1 VAGGLDLKLHPGQVS
16 IYNSEARFK
25 VCAAGRRFGKSH
37 FAAAMLGMAALA
49 KTHRGYKLTAENKVY
64 YVAPTAD
71 QARRVMWPKL
81 RLLLGYEKQG
91 GFIRRENVNDGWIE
105 LVSGRQIFIK
115 GADNPD
121 SLRGEGYSFVV
132 LDEYADM
139 KEMVWEEIIEP
150 ALMDVE
156 GDALFIGT
164 PKGKNHFFKLFMGA
178 HEKPVPAGWD
188 AVDMGM
194 ETPWDDWEA
203 FHFKS
208 VDNPFL
214 ARNELKRVL
223 AGRGGSRDHIRQ
235 ELEASFVSGGGKH
248 LKPDWFEIVEDEPV
262 EAGQIIVTV
271 DLAGYAK
278 SDGKHKPRTDETVI
292 CSTWVGPEGWWVLDM
307 EHGHWDVREVALRIM
322 RTCGKHSGCML
333 GIEQGALSNAL
344 GANNG
349 RGSGYLEDEMRRL
362 NRFITPHSLKHG
374 NTKKLDR
381 IVWALQGRAQRGQIK
396 LVAGPW
402 NQWFLDQ
409 CSDLGDP
416 LSHDDGPDALAYADQ
431 LASTSWM
438 AVDEFDDLWEALD
451 PDVAGY

>member
-1 VAGGLDLKLHPGQVS
+1 MAGSFDLKLHPGQVA
-16 IYNSEARFK
+16 IYNSPARFK

-37 FAAAMLGMAALA
+37 FAAAMLGIAALA
-49 KTHRGYKLTAENKVY
+49 TEHRGYKLNAENKVY

-81 RLLLGYEKQG
+81 RTLLGYEKQG

-105 LVSGRQIFIK
+105 LISGRQIFIK

-150 ALMDVE
+150 ALMDVM

-178 HEKPVPAGWD
+178 HEKPIPPGWD
-188 AVDMGM
+188 EEEMGM
-194 ETPWDDWEA
+194 RSPWDEWEA

-235 ELEASFVSGGGKH
+235 ELEASFVSGSGKH
-248 LKPDWFEIVEDEPV
+248 LKPEWFNVVESAPAV
-262 EAGQIIVTV
+262 GGQIVVTV
-271 DLAGYAK
+271 DLAGYAQ

-292 CSTWVGPEGWWVLDM
+292 CVTWIGPEGWFVLDM
-307 EHGHWDVREVALRIM
+307 EHGYWDTREVALRIM
-322 RTCGKHSGCML
+322 RTCSQHSGCTL
-333 GIEQGALSNAL
+333 GIEQGALRLAVL
-344 GANNG
+344 P
-349 RGSGYLEDEMRRL
+349 YLEDEMRRL
-362 NRFITPHSLKHG
+362 NRYITPHELKHG

-381 IVWALQGRAQRGQIK
+381 IIWALQGRAQRGQIH
-396 LVAGPW
+396 LVAGDW
-402 NQWFLDQ
+402 NNWFLDQ

-431 LASTSWM
+431 LASTTW
-438 AVDEFDDLWEALD
+438 VDAGEFDDMWEALD
-451 PDVAGY
+451 LDSGY

>member
-1 VAGGLDLKLHPGQVS
+1 MGQFNVKLHPGQVA
-16 IYNSEARFK
+16 INNSPARFK
-25 VCAAGRRFGKSH
+25 VVAAGRRFGKSH
-37 FAAAMLGMAALA
+37 YAAATLGIAAL
-49 KTHRGYKLTAENKVY
+49 KLTHKQYKLTAENKVY

-81 RLLLGYEKQG
+81 RLLLGYAKQG
-91 GFIRRENVNDGWIE
+91 GFIKRENVNDGWIE

-121 SLRGEGYSFVV
+121 SLRGEGYSYVV

-139 KEMVWEEIIEP
+139 KEEVWEEIIEP

-164 PKGKNHFFKLFMGA
+164 PKGKNHFFKLFIGA
-178 HEKPVPAGWD
+178 LEKPVPPNWD
-188 AVDMGM
+188 AEEMGM
-194 ETPWDDWEA
+194 TSPWDEWEA

-208 VDNPFL
+208 VDNPLL

-235 ELEASFVSGGGKH
+235 ELEASFVSGAGKH
-248 LKPDWFEIVEDEPV
+248 LKPEWFKIVKENPHYE
-262 EAGQIIVTV
+262 GQIAVTV

-292 CSTWVGPEGWWVLDM
+292 CTTWIGPEGWYVLNM

-322 RTCGKHSGCML
+322 RTCGNNPGCLL
-333 GIEQGALSNAL
+333 GIEQGALANAL
-344 GANNG
+344 T
-349 RGSGYLEDEMRRL
+349 GYLEDEMRRL
-362 NRFITPHSLKHG
+362 NRFITPHPLKHG

-381 IVWALQGRAQRGQIK
+381 IVWALQGRAQRGQIH
-396 LVAGPW
+396 LVEGPW
-402 NQWFLDQ
+402 NNWFLDQ
-409 CSDLGDP
+409 CADLGDP
-416 LSHDDGPDALAYADQ
+416 LSHDDGPDSLAYADQ
-431 LASTSWM
+431 LASVNW
-438 AVDEFDDLWEALD
+438 VDPELFEDQWEPLDLES
-451 PDVAGY
+451 GY

>member
-1 VAGGLDLKLHPGQVS
+1 MDLSFHPGQVA

-25 VCAAGRRFGKSH
+25 VVAAGRRFGKSH
-37 FAAAMLGMAALA
+37 FAAAMLGIAAM
-49 KTHRGYKLTAENKVY
+49 KSEHKGYKLTAENKVY

-81 RLLLGYEKQG
+81 RILLGYEKQG
-91 GFIRRENVNDGWIE
+91 GYIRRENVNDGWIE
-105 LVSGRQIFIK
+105 LISGRQIFIK

-121 SLRGEGYSFVV
+121 SLRGEGYSYVV

-139 KEMVWEEIIEP
+139 KQAVWEEIIEP

-164 PKGKNHFFKLFMGA
+164 PKGKNHFYQLFMGA
-178 HEKPVPAGWD
+178 HERPVPPNWD
-188 AVDMGM
+188 AEEMGM
-194 ETPWDDWEA
+194 RSPWDEWEA

-208 VDNPFL
+208 VDNPLL

-235 ELEASFVSGGGKH
+235 ELEASFVSGAGKH
-248 LKPDWFEIVEDEPV
+248 LKPEWFDIVESAPHEQ
-262 EAGQIIVTV
+262 GQIVVTV

-292 CSTWVGPEGWWVLDM
+292 CATWIGPEGWYVLDM
-307 EHGHWDVREVALRIM
+307 EHGHWDIREVALRIM
-322 RTCGKHSGCML
+322 RTCGKYSGCLL
-333 GIEQGALSNAL
+333 GIEQGALRLAVLS
-344 GANNG
+344 
-349 RGSGYLEDEMRRL
+349 YLEDEMRRL
-362 NRFITPHSLKHG
+362 NRYITPHELKHG

-396 LVAGPW
+396 LVEGPW

-409 CSDLGDP
+409 CSDLGDA

-431 LASTSWM
+431 LASVNWM
-438 AVDEFDDLWEALD
+438 NEEDYEDLWFPLDLEA
-451 PDVAGY
+451 GF

>member
-1 VAGGLDLKLHPGQVS
+1 MLDIALHPGQVA
-16 IYNSEARFK
+16 IHNSPARFK
-25 VCAAGRRFGKSH
+25 VVAAGRRFGKSH
-37 FAAAMLGMAALA
+37 YAAAVLGMAALQ
-49 KTHRGYKLTAENKVY
+49 KEHRGYKLTSENKVY

-81 RLLLGYEKQG
+81 RNLLGYKNQG
-91 GFIRRENVNDGWIE
+91 GFIVRENVNDGWIE
-105 LVSGRQIFIK
+105 LVSGRQIYIK

-121 SLRGEGYSFVV
+121 SLRGEGYSQVV

-139 KEMVWEEIIEP
+139 KQMVWEEIIEP

-164 PKGKNHFFKLFMGA
+164 PKGKNHFFQLFMGA
-178 HEKPVPAGWD
+178 LEKPVPPNWD
-188 AVDMGM
+188 AEDMGM

-208 VDNPFL
+208 VDNPL
-214 ARNELKRVL
+214 LSRNELKRVL

-235 ELEASFVSGGGKH
+235 ELEASFVSGAGKH
-248 LKPDWFEIVEDEPV
+248 LKPEWFEIVKDDDYLDRLTAS
-262 EAGQIIVTV
+262 AGSIVVTV

-278 SDGKHKPRTDETVI
+278 SDGKHAPRTDETVI
-292 CSTWVGPEGWWVLDM
+292 CTTWIGPEGWYVLDM

-322 RTCGKHSGCML
+322 RTCGRYSGCTL
-333 GIEQGALSNAL
+333 GIEQGALKNAV
-344 GANNG
+344 AP
-349 RGSGYLEDEMRRL
+349 YLEDEMRRL
-362 NRFITPHSLKHG
+362 GRYITPHELKHG

-396 LVAGPW
+396 IVEGAW

-409 CSDLGDP
+409 CADLGDP

-431 LASTSWM
+431 LASTVWAES
-438 AVDEFDDLWEALD
+438 DEFDDMWAPMDLIS
-451 PDVAGY
+451 GY